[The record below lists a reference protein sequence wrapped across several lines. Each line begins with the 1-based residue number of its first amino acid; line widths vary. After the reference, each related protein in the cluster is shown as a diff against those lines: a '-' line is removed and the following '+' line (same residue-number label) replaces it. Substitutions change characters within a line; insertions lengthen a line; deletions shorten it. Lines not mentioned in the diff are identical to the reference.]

1 MILVILARYSPFDRI
16 FPWAVQCSP
25 TMTLQAVLTL
35 IILAAALIAL
45 ASQRFRPALVASCVT
60 LALILTQVLSPA
72 EAFSAF
78 GQPVIIMIACVYVL
92 GAALAETGVATAVS
106 DKLVRFN
113 DRGPAVL
120 ILIIMLTAGLLSS
133 VLSSLLLIAALMPA
147 VLRIARCAHL
157 APGQLLLPLVMGA
170 TMGNML
176 TMIGT
181 VSTLVVGDLLVASGS
196 EPLGFFS
203 VTPYGL
209 VSLAPAIGWFL
220 LVGRRLLP
228 REIPPEEPRPS
239 LDQVEHAYRL
249 DKVLYRLRI
258 RSGSDLIAQR
268 LDQSPL
274 SSTFYLNVVAV
285 QPAGGQ
291 PSPARSDWRLE
302 RNDVLIVEG
311 ARGNVFQAAGRY
323 RPEPKGSMDLDE
335 FNILEDESL
344 RLAEL
349 MVPFRSKW
357 VDKTLASCDFRDR
370 YGLNVLAV
378 HRQGRAMREDL
389 PHLALV
395 AGDTLLVQGP
405 LRHLRR
411 VGRDL
416 NLVLVTHLGPR
427 PGDLVTSKAKWTL
440 GILVVML
447 ICIVS
452 GFLDLATASLL
463 GVVALLLSGCIS
475 FERAYRSIDGSI
487 IVLVGG
493 MLPLAMALEKTGVA
507 EWAAAHL
514 ASLDGIGPWGTLM
527 LLYLCTAVLTQAIS
541 NSVTAALVT
550 PIAINL
556 AVARGVSPQ
565 PFVIAIAV
573 AVTTSYAT
581 PLTNA
586 DILLVRE
593 PGRYSMRNYLANGLP
608 IFALQTAFVVALLFV
623 L

>member
-1 MILVILARYSPFDRI
+1 
-16 FPWAVQCSP
+16 
-25 TMTLQAVLTL
+25 MTLQAALTL

-45 ASQRFRPALVASCVT
+45 ASQRVRPALVAVCVT
-60 LALILTQVLSPA
+60 LTLILTRVLSPA

-78 GQPVIIMIACVYVL
+78 GQPVIIIIACVYVL

-106 DKLVRFN
+106 DKLMHFS

-147 VLRIARCAHL
+147 VLRVARRAHL

-170 TMGNML
+170 TMGNLL
-176 TMIGT
+176 TVIGT
-181 VSTLVVGDLLVASGS
+181 VSTLVAGDLLIASGY

-209 VSLAPAIGWFL
+209 VSLALAIGWFL

-228 REIPPEEPRPS
+228 RAIPLEEQRPS
-239 LDQVEHAYRL
+239 LDEVEHAYRL
-249 DKVLYRLRI
+249 DKMLYRLRV

-274 SSTFYLNVVAV
+274 SSTFHLNVVAV
-285 QPAGGQ
+285 QPAASQ
-291 PSPARSDWRLE
+291 PIPARSDWTLGQ
-302 RNDVLIVEG
+302 NDVLVVEG
-311 ARGNVFQAAGRY
+311 ARGNVFQAASRHLL
-323 RPEPKGSMDLDE
+323 EPKGPMDLDE
-335 FNILEDESL
+335 FNLMEDESL

-357 VDKTLASCDFRDR
+357 VGKTLASFDFRDR
-370 YGLNVLAV
+370 YGLNVLAL
-378 HRQGRAMREDL
+378 HRQGQAMREDL
-389 PHLALV
+389 SNLALA

-405 LRHLRR
+405 LKNLRR

-416 NLVLVTHLGPR
+416 NLVVVTHLGPR

-447 ICIVS
+447 IIVVS
-452 GFLDLATASLL
+452 GLLDLATASLV

-475 FERAYRSIDGSI
+475 FERAYRSIDGSV

-493 MLPLAMALEKTGVA
+493 MLPLAMALEQTGVA
-507 EWAAAHL
+507 EWIATQL
-514 ASLDGIGPWGTLM
+514 AGLGGVGPLGTLM
-527 LLYLCTAVLTQAIS
+527 LLYLFTAVLTQVIS
-541 NSVTAALVT
+541 SSVTAALVT

-556 AVARGVSPQ
+556 AVAQGASPQ
-565 PFVIAIAV
+565 PFVIAMAV

-586 DILLVRE
+586 NVLLVRE
-593 PGRYSMRNYLANGLP
+593 PGRYSMRHYLANGLP
-608 IFALQTAFVVALLFV
+608 VFALQTIAVVVLLLV